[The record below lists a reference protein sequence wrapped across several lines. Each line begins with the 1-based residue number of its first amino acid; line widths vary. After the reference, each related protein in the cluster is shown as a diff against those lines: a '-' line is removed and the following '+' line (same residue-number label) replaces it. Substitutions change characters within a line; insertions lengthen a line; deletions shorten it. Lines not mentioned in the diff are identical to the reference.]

1 MPRIYTVR
9 SGDTLSGIALAQ
21 LGDARRWPELARL
34 SGLADPD
41 LIHPGQQIV
50 LPDGDEA
57 ADATAS
63 AQAASVGEQLTLQLP
78 PGWWISS
85 PYGWRQWP
93 GVARHHHDG
102 IDIAIPSGTP
112 LRAPVPGRIA
122 GAGAAGG
129 YGGVVDL
136 ALADGRLLRLA
147 HCREWVVSEGDR
159 VAAGELLAYSGGGP
173 GDPYQGQSTGAHLHL
188 EVHVRGGR
196 VDPLTQLQIRDAT

>member
-1 MPRIYTVR
+1 MSSTYTVR
-9 SGDTLSGIALAQ
+9 PGDTLSGIALAQ
-21 LGDARRWPELARL
+21 LGDARRWPEIARL

-41 LIHPGQQIV
+41 LILVGQELV

-63 AQAASVGEQLTLQLP
+63 AEASVVGAQLVLRLP
-78 PGWWISS
+78 PGWWVSS
-85 PYGWRQWP
+85 GYGWRQWP
-93 GVARHHHDG
+93 GVPRHHHSGVDL
-102 IDIAIPSGTP
+102 AVPSGTP
-112 LRAPVPGRIA
+112 LRAPGPGRIV

-147 HCREWVVSEGDR
+147 HCRKWVVDDGQR
-159 VAAGELLAYSGGGP
+159 VTTGELLAYSGGGP

-188 EVHVRGGR
+188 EVHVRGR
-196 VDPLTQLQIRDAT
+196 AVDPLTQLQVQDAT